1 RGNRFCTPLPR
12 MNEAPKADGGRWG
25 PKGAH
30 QTAQGHQAIF
40 ELSAD
45 GSIVERSRCE
55 SGTASVKGGSPYRR
69 QTRQRAFEALPDPR
83 FGHEPKFELCPQSC
97 RPVVSSRRQ

>member
-1 RGNRFCTPLPR
+1 MNRFRRGELESSSDMKARLARTFRWVGIRWMVSFFGGAVDRGNRFCTPLPR

-45 GSIVERSRCE
+45 G
-55 SGTASVKGGSPYRR
+55 
-69 QTRQRAFEALPDPR
+69 
-83 FGHEPKFELCPQSC
+83 
-97 RPVVSSRRQ
+97 